1 MPTDTKYEQLFE
13 QRHTSITRAVG
24 PITPAVIDK
33 LQDEVATIAATIKTY
48 SYPQGQAYGHVATI
62 IPQAK

>member
-13 QRHTSITRAVG
+13 QRHSSITRAVG

-33 LQDEVATIAATIKTY
+33 LQDEVAVGFYNRFRYVCDGSRTWN
-48 SYPQGQAYGHVATI
+48 
-62 IPQAK
+62 